1 MTALR
6 RRMIEDME
14 LAGLSPGTQKRYL
27 TAVVHL
33 ARTYKRSPDRI
44 TEEEVRRHVLVLR
57 DERGVAR
64 GTFQTHWHGMRF
76 FYLRTLGVEWGL
88 FLKKKWASRLRGA
101 FPWRAAT
108 RNAVACCRVWSN
120 RAIGSASL

>member
-14 LAGLSPGTQKRYL
+14 LAGLTPGTQKRYL
-27 TAVVHL
+27 TGVRSL
-33 ARTYKRSPDRI
+33 AKAFMRSPERI
-44 TEEEVRRHVLVLR
+44 TEEEVRRYVMHLR

-64 GTFQTHWHGMRF
+64 GTFQTHWYGIRF
-76 FYLRTLGVEWGL
+76 FYLRTMCVDWEL
-88 FLKKKWASRLRGA
+88 FSKKKWANRSRSA

-108 RNAVACCRVWSN
+108 KNAAACCR
-120 RAIGSASL
+120 A

>member
-6 RRMIEDME
+6 RRMIEDMV
-14 LAGLSPGTQKRYL
+14 LAGLSEGTQKRYL
-27 TAVVHL
+27 TGVAYL

-44 TEEEVRRHVLVLR
+44 TEDEVRRHVLHLR

-64 GTFQTHWHGMRF
+64 GTFATHWHGMRF

-88 FLKKKWASRLRGA
+88 FLKKKWANRRGSA

-108 RNAVACCRVWSN
+108 RSAAACCR
-120 RAIGSASL
+120 A

>member
-14 LAGLSPGTQKRYL
+14 LAGLSAGTQKRYL
-27 TAVVHL
+27 TAVADL
-33 ARTYKRSPDRI
+33 AKTYSRSPERI
-44 TEEEVRRHVLVLR
+44 TEEEVRRHVLRLR

-64 GTFQTHWHGMRF
+64 GTFQTHWHGIRF
-76 FYLRTLGVEWGL
+76 FYLRTLCVEWDL
-88 FLKKKWASRLRGA
+88 FLKKKWASRGRSA

-108 RNAVACCRVWSN
+108 KSAAACCR
-120 RAIGSASL
+120 A